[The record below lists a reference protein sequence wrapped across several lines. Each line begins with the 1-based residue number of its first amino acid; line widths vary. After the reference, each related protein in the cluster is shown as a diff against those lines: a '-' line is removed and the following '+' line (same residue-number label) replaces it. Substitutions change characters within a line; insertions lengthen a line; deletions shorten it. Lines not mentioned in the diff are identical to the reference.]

1 MNVEISLL
9 GGFEVR
15 ISGTAVPAAAWNR
28 RSAASVVKILAMEPR
43 RRMHRERL
51 MSALWPE
58 LPVTE
63 AGPRLHKAAHFARR
77 HLGPDS
83 VVLGNEFVVLFPD
96 RPVDIDVLRFQAL
109 LAEALETGDAVTAA
123 KAADVYT
130 GPLLPGDDYEPW
142 AGEARERLQLRYVQM
157 LHQAGRWADLV
168 EADPTDA
175 EAHLELMRELAASG
189 NRRAALRQFER
200 MDRALN
206 KELGVGPSEEA
217 VRLRDSLLDSRPGG
231 ARPAPLVG
239 RDAQTAALE
248 RAVEEAAGGRGRTV
262 LVWGAAG
269 MGKSRFLDWARGFA
283 ASRGWRTGTGVASQI
298 EGAWPYAPVLE
309 AVADLCRRHP
319 TLLDGLDDRCRE
331 EIDRALSGLPLGWSG
346 DGAHQRLFVAVA
358 ELTRLAAA
366 GPGVLLTVDGLHEAD
381 EASLRL
387 LHYLA
392 RSCLTE
398 RMVLVLAYRRQPV
411 TDALEEFR
419 TSLIGRAAAVELGL
433 TPLSQ
438 DETAALAATCHP
450 GLASDALDRI
460 WELSGGMPFA
470 VVELARTAGRPEVE
484 GRRPGDAALAVLTP
498 RERGVLEHVA
508 TIGTVFDTDEFLM
521 LSGLPEDE
529 AFDCLD
535 SALASLIIERTLGG
549 YRFRHPLIRDALLAE
564 IAPHRARALHR
575 ACAQR
580 LIALGASP
588 ARIGHH
594 LLAAGEPGTAVP
606 YVLRAAETEAA
617 VGAYRDALT
626 LVDSIR
632 SVAEGPDRLRALGLH
647 ADLLAAVGDPSAITA
662 YRRAIGEAGPVEA
675 RPLRA
680 KLARLAVY
688 SGDVELGLSA
698 LKGLEPDGGPADPI
712 ILIARGT
719 LAYFQ
724 GDLDG
729 AWAAATAAD
738 RLAPGDITRAHLDL
752 IALKGLLTHT
762 RGEWSQLLRR
772 ELLRTREDL
781 GLATMVFD
789 SHLCVAEYL
798 LYGQTPYEEVIAM
811 AGALRTAAERA
822 GALRAVAFAGALI
835 GSAALLKG
843 DLDLAER
850 ELSDAISLH
859 REIAATA
866 GEAHCLQRLAEVHL
880 ARGDRAAADR
890 LLRRALPLARW
901 SVLGMH
907 LLQRLYG
914 TMIMAA
920 EDPETAHAVVD
931 SAEAALA
938 QIDFCYFC
946 TIMFQVPA
954 TIACVNAGDLPEA
967 RRHLSLAERSAQMWD
982 GTAWQAA
989 TLEARAHLARAEG
1002 DPSEAARLFAQ
1013 AADLFED
1020 SAQPLDAARCRA
1032 AAR

>member
-1 MNVEISLL
+1 M

-15 ISGTAVPAAAWNR
+15 VSGIAVPSSAWNR
-28 RSAASVVKILAMEPR
+28 RNAASIVKILALEPR

-51 MSALWPE
+51 VSALWPE
-58 LPVTE
+58 LSVTE

-83 VVLGNEFVVLFPD
+83 VVLGGEFVMLFPD
-96 RPVDIDVLRFQAL
+96 RSVDIDVLRFQAL
-109 LAEALETGDAVTAA
+109 LAEALEAGDPATAA
-123 KAADVYT
+123 KAADAYC

-142 AGEARERLQLRYVQM
+142 AEEARDRLRLSHLQLLR
-157 LHQAGRWADLV
+157 QARRWADLV

-175 EAHLELMRELAASG
+175 HAHLELMRERAANG
-189 NRRAALRQFER
+189 DPRAALRQFER
-200 MDRALN
+200 MARVLH

-217 VRLRDSLLDSRPGG
+217 IRLRDSLLDSPATG
-231 ARPAPLVG
+231 ADPTPLVG
-239 RDAQTAALE
+239 RVAQAALLR
-248 RAVEEAAGGRGRTV
+248 RALTEAAGGRGRTV
-262 LVWGAAG
+262 LVSGAAG
-269 MGKSRFLDWARGFA
+269 MGKSHFLDWARGGA
-283 ASRGWRTGTGVASQI
+283 ASRGWRTGSGVASQI

-309 AVADLCRRHP
+309 ALADLCCRHP

-331 EIDRALSGLPLGWSG
+331 DIDRALSGLPLGWSG
-346 DGAHQRLFVAVA
+346 DGTHQRLFVAVA
-358 ELTRLAAA
+358 ELIRLAAA
-366 GPGVLLTVDGLHEAD
+366 GAGVLLTVDGLHEAD

-398 RMVLVLAYRRQPV
+398 RFVLVLAYRRQPV
-411 TDALEEFR
+411 TDVFEEFR
-419 TSLIGRAAAVELGL
+419 TSLIGRIGAIEVGL
-433 TPLSQ
+433 TPLSR
-438 DETAALAATCHP
+438 DETAELAATCHP
-450 GLASDALDRI
+450 GALPEALERI

-470 VVELARTAGRPEVE
+470 VVELARTAGRPELE

-498 RERGVLEHVA
+498 RERAVLEHVA
-508 TIGTVFDTDEFLM
+508 TTGTVFDTDEFLM

-549 YRFRHPLIRDALLAE
+549 YRFRHPLIRDALLTD
-564 IAPHRARALHR
+564 IPPHRARALHR
-575 ACAQR
+575 TCAQR
-580 LIALGASP
+580 LVALGASP

-594 LLAAGEPGTAVP
+594 LLAAGEPDTAVP
-606 YVLRAAETEAA
+606 YVLKAAETEAA

-626 LVDSIR
+626 LVESIGP
-632 SVAEGPDRLRALGLH
+632 VAEGPDRPHALGLR
-647 ADLLAAVGDPSAITA
+647 ADLLAAVGDPSAFTA
-662 YRRAIGEAGPVEA
+662 YRRAIEESEPPQA
-675 RPLRA
+675 RQLRA
-680 KLARLAVY
+680 KLARLAIY

-698 LKGLEPDGGPADPI
+698 LKGLELDGGAADPI
-712 ILIARGT
+712 ILITRGT
-719 LAYFQ
+719 IAYFQ
-724 GDLDG
+724 GDLES
-729 AWAAATAAD
+729 AWEAASAAE
-738 RLAPGDITRAHLDL
+738 RLAPGDFTRAHLDL

-762 RGEWSQLLRR
+762 KGEWSQLLRR

-798 LYGQTPYEEVIAM
+798 LYGQTPYQEVIDM

-850 ELSDAISLH
+850 ELSEAISVH
-859 REIAATA
+859 REISATA

-880 ARGDRAAADR
+880 ARGDRPVAER

-920 EDPETAHAVVD
+920 ADPEAALAVVD
-931 SAEAALA
+931 SAEATLA
-938 QIDFCYFC
+938 QIDFCHFC

-954 TIACVNAGDLPEA
+954 AIACVNAGDLPEA
-967 RRHLSLAERSAQMWD
+967 RRHLALAEFSAQMWD

-989 TLEARAHLARAEG
+989 TLEARAYLTLAEG
-1002 DPSEAARLFAQ
+1002 EPAEAARLLTR

-1032 AAR
+1032 TVL